1 MTRTSMR
8 RSCKPRSRSC
18 FLAALLCLALGA
30 CGRYETEP
38 PTPEPVVPTA
48 VPPARAPAA
57 ERRPRAT
64 PPAAAPGPAAEG
76 WNTAQIEWQS
86 YEAGLARAKATK
98 KPVCLVL
105 FTTWCPHCTNYS
117 HVFEDAKVVERARDF
132 VMIRLNADEEREVSA
147 RYQPD
152 GGYVPRTFF
161 LSADGVMD
169 PEIHA
174 PRPKFLYFYDEK
186 NPASLLAGMD
196 EATRK
201 LASATR

>member
-1 MTRTSMR
+1 MIGTSMR
-8 RSCKPRSRSC
+8 RSCKPRARSF
-18 FLAALLCLALGA
+18 FLTVALCLAPGA

-38 PTPEPVVPTA
+38 PTPEPVVATA
-48 VPPARAPAA
+48 IAPARAPAT
-57 ERRPRAT
+57 ERRPQASR
-64 PPAAAPGPAAEG
+64 PAAAPGAAADG
-76 WNTAQIEWQS
+76 WNTAQIDWQG

-105 FTTWCPHCTNYS
+105 FTTWCPHCNNYS

-161 LSADGVMD
+161 LSADGVLD
-169 PEIHA
+169 PELHA

-186 NPASLLAGMD
+186 SPASLLSGMD
-196 EATRK
+196 AAARK
-201 LASATR
+201 LAAAK